1 VIALLEIIVF
11 LAGLLLDRAAK
22 ILTMIY
28 LQPTGVG
35 TSVEVIP
42 GILSF
47 TYVENRGAA
56 HGILQ
61 GQVWFFIPVTI
72 IVCGFLLFFLIK
84 NRKKAGLTMRWGLAL
99 VLAGAIGNLF
109 DRITYGY
116 VIDMIEVTFIEYP
129 VFNLADNMVVIGT
142 ALFALYILFFD
153 KSIFV
158 SKKKE
163 TVADAANAS
172 EEEIPVEA
180 FTVQEKDTEI
190 ISPDIQH
197 KNDE

>member
-1 VIALLEIIVF
+1 MLEIIVF
-11 LAGLLLDRAAK
+11 LVGLLIDRAAK
-22 ILTMIY
+22 ILTMVY

-35 TSVEVIP
+35 TSVEAIP

-72 IVCGFLLFFLIK
+72 IVCIFLVFFLLK

-109 DRITYGY
+109 DRIAYGY

-153 KSIFV
+153 KTIFV
-158 SKKKE
+158 TRKKE
-163 TVADAANAS
+163 AVVQVDG
-172 EEEIPVEA
+172 EELTECVNCTESD
-180 FTVQEKDTEI
+180 VQDNTEDDL
-190 ISPDIQH
+190 PDIQH
-197 KNDE
+197 KYDE